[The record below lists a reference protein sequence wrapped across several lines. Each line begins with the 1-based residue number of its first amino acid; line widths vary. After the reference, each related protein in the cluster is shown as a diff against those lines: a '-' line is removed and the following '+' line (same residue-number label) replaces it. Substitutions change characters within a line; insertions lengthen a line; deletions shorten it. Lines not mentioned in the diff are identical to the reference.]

1 MKKNIRSGFYDDGE
15 VHGTENK
22 KTSGFWRGV
31 PGVTMIWHGEWSDP
45 ELEYQ
50 GKVANYWDIE
60 DAMYEWATEDGV
72 NVDSDEAFNKY
83 CQEHDYDV
91 YALFDNYPI
100 ESGCHGKSK
109 KDDKKKKGKKSV
121 KSAWGKTNYPGLDDE
136 VADLQIDMTNTGYF
150 EDGWLLITGENELGY
165 RDGTEFTINAYGP
178 NGEDLGSKKF
188 DFLDLWHKGPIAS
201 SKKPVK
207 SAMPGKEKYI
217 QAVMEEY
224 GCTREEAEEIIAEDI
239 QSGRRPVKSG
249 LMDKTK
255 EEQVDQLY
263 DKIWYDVDK
272 ALNEI
277 CFKYQEILGIHTGD
291 SWEVLDP
298 DTPTENIVAV
308 LKDQLIHFVK

>member
-1 MKKNIRSGFYDDGE
+1 MPTTG
-15 VHGTENK
+15 
-22 KTSGFWRGV
+22 
-31 PGVTMIWHGEWSDP
+31 
-45 ELEYQ
+45 
-50 GKVANYWDIE
+50 IE

-109 KDDKKKKGKKSV
+109 KDDKKDK
-121 KSAWGKTNYPGLDDE
+121 DD
-136 VADLQIDMTNTGYF
+136 
-150 EDGWLLITGENELGY
+150 
-165 RDGTEFTINAYGP
+165 
-178 NGEDLGSKKF
+178 K
-188 DFLDLWHKGPIAS
+188 
-201 SKKPVK
+201 KKPVK
-207 SAMPGKEKYI
+207 SAMPGREKYI

-239 QSGRRPVKSG
+239 QSGRKPVKSG

-263 DKIWYDVDK
+263 DKIRYDVDI

-291 SWEVLDP
+291 SWEVLDL

>member
-1 MKKNIRSGFYDDGE
+1 MKKNIRSGYYDDGE
-15 VHGTENK
+15 VHGTENWK
-22 KTSGFWRGV
+22 GGENNWRGV
-31 PGVTMIWHGEWSDP
+31 PGVHMIWHGEWADP
-45 ELEYQ
+45 ELEYE
-50 GKVANYWDIE
+50 GKIANYWDIE

-109 KDDKKKKGKKSV
+109 KDDKKDK
-121 KSAWGKTNYPGLDDE
+121 DD
-136 VADLQIDMTNTGYF
+136 
-150 EDGWLLITGENELGY
+150 
-165 RDGTEFTINAYGP
+165 
-178 NGEDLGSKKF
+178 K
-188 DFLDLWHKGPIAS
+188 
-201 SKKPVK
+201 KKPVK
-207 SAMPGKEKYI
+207 SAMPGREKYI

-239 QSGRRPVKSG
+239 QSSRKSVKSG

-263 DKIWYDVDK
+263 DKIWYDVDR

>member
-1 MKKNIRSGFYDDGE
+1 MRKNIRSGFYDDGE
-15 VHGTENK
+15 VHGTEK
-22 KTSGFWRGV
+22 QEYSGNFWRSV
-31 PGVTMIWHGEWSDP
+31 PGVTMIWHGEWNDP
-45 ELEYQ
+45 ELEYE

-109 KDDKKKKGKKSV
+109 KDDKK
-121 KSAWGKTNYPGLDDE
+121 DE
-136 VADLQIDMTNTGYF
+136 
-150 EDGWLLITGENELGY
+150 
-165 RDGTEFTINAYGP
+165 
-178 NGEDLGSKKF
+178 
-188 DFLDLWHKGPIAS
+188 
-201 SKKPVK
+201 KKPVK

-217 QAVMEEY
+217 Q
-224 GCTREEAEEIIAEDI
+224 
-239 QSGRRPVKSG
+239 SGRKPVKSG

-263 DKIWYDVDK
+263 DKIRYDVDR

-291 SWEVLDP
+291 SWEVLDL
-298 DTPTENIVAV
+298 DTPTHNIVAV
-308 LKDQLIHFVK
+308 LKDQLVHFVK